1 MLTSQRSVPE
11 NTWGNKKSTKMSDE
25 TILVDT
31 QELGEKIVR
40 VLKTIYDP
48 EIPVDIYEL
57 GLIYDVFVNEDNDVK
72 ILMTLTSPNCPVA
85 ETLPVEV
92 EEKVKSLD
100 FVHTAEVEITF
111 DPPWT
116 QDLMSEEA
124 KLELGLL

>member
-1 MLTSQRSVPE
+1 
-11 NTWGNKKSTKMSDE
+11 MSD
-25 TILVDT
+25 TIDT
-31 QELGEKIVR
+31 TELGEKIVR

-57 GLIYDVFVNEDNDVK
+57 GLIYDVFVNEDSEVK
-72 ILMTLTSPNCPVA
+72 ILMTLTTPNCPVA

-92 EEKVKSLD
+92 EEKIKTIDDVKD
-100 FVHTAEVEITF
+100 AEVEITF
-111 DPPWT
+111 DPPWS

>member
-1 MLTSQRSVPE
+1 M
-11 NTWGNKKSTKMSDE
+11 NE
-25 TILVDT
+25 TEV
-31 QELGEKIVR
+31 QSLGDKIIT
-40 VLKTIYDP
+40 VLKSIYDP

-57 GLIYDVFVNEDNDVK
+57 GLIYDVLVNEDNDAK

-92 EEKVKSLD
+92 EEKVKVIPEIND
-100 FVHTAEVEITF
+100 AEVEITF

-124 KLELGLL
+124 KLELGFL

>member
-1 MLTSQRSVPE
+1 MNEEIEEIDSP
-11 NTWGNKKSTKMSDE
+11 
-25 TILVDT
+25 
-31 QELGEKIVR
+31 ELGEKIVK

-57 GLIYDVFVNEDNDVK
+57 GLIYDVLVNEDSDVK

-92 EEKVKSLD
+92 EEKVKSLND
-100 FVHTAEVEITF
+100 VKDAEVEITF